1 MDEEKEK
8 FKQVEINKVNII
20 NKLKISNIINIY
32 FKKVKKSKE

>member
-20 NKLKISNIINIY
+20 NKIKISNINNIY